1 LSNNNE
7 KDDRRFVMKK
17 SPLLLGLIFLSSLI
31 AFGPSVALGQ
41 PARNPERTIRPF
53 WQDYLDLTPEQK
65 AKLEEF
71 RKVRQEERQAFFDQ
85 MGKLRADL
93 KELRKDPQANEKK
106 IDALIDE
113 MFNLRAGR
121 LKSSFKHQAEV
132 KKIFTPEQQEK
143 LARLKARIA
152 RLRGRGA
159 GAFFG
164 RGGGRLGMRQHPF
177 WGRALLRQRM
187 RDRGWRW

>member
-1 LSNNNE
+1 
-7 KDDRRFVMKK
+7 MKK
-17 SPLLLGLIFLSSLI
+17 SPLLVGLIFLAVLI

-41 PARNPERTIRPF
+41 PARNPERTVRPF
-53 WQDYLDLTPEQK
+53 WEDYLDLTPDQK

-71 RKVRQEERQAFFDQ
+71 RKARQGEREAFLDQ

-93 KELRKDPQANEKK
+93 RELRKDPQANEKK

-113 MFNLRAGR
+113 MFKLRAGR
-121 LKSSFKHQAEV
+121 LKSSFKHLAEV

-143 LARLKARIA
+143 LARLRARMD
-152 RLRGRGA
+152 RFRDRRP

-164 RGGGRLGMRQHPF
+164 RGGGRLGMRQLPS
-177 WGRALLRQRM
+177 WGRGFLHRRL

>member
-1 LSNNNE
+1 
-7 KDDRRFVMKK
+7 MKK
-17 SPLLLGLIFLSSLI
+17 SPMLLGLIFLAALI
-31 AFGPSVALGQ
+31 AFGPPLALGQ
-41 PARNPERTIRPF
+41 PARNPERTLRPF
-53 WQDYLDLTPEQK
+53 WEDYLDLTPDQT

-71 RKVRQEERQAFFDQ
+71 RKAGQEERQAFLDQ

-113 MFNLRAGR
+113 MFKLRAGR
-121 LKSSFKHQAEV
+121 MKSSFKHQAEV

-143 LARLKARIA
+143 MARLEARMA
-152 RLRGRGA
+152 HLRDRRP

-164 RGGGRLGMRQHPF
+164 RGGDRLGLRQRPF
-177 WGRALLRQRM
+177 WGRAPLRHP